1 MKKIITQL
9 LIVTVLTTVAFGA
22 QARNNGFG
30 DLVDLGE
37 LVLDTDYVINDDF
50 SDYIGSFVAPSS
62 GTLIA
67 TSTDT
72 YTLQPYRERLSDM
85 ESEGNAIGFVLDN
98 PYGAKQYHFDVVEG
112 TTYYFYI
119 AFSMSQFTFRLTM
132 DAGEGI
138 ELTKSTPEVGSTI
151 SISDGALI
159 SLQFNRAVNLDPTA
173 QIIAGN
179 SIATADINGQNN
191 IYSLEIKQPLF
202 DWLQD
207 GTLKGGDKVKVR
219 INNVTAAED
228 ASVVY
233 GTDGTLEIEYT
244 VGGMPI
250 TLQSAEN
257 TSGIFKSYYLES
269 DPTSVVTLTFD
280 GDVASANAS
289 LSFGSPEVEGDFYN
303 ETLTPVIEGNTIKV
317 SLANV
322 IRTPDNMVSSGTNY
336 GNMTLTVSRVVD
348 TTGQFAYSDT
358 QGSVGAFS
366 FTFSDLEVVTADV
379 ISEFTPAS
387 GANLDDVATI
397 EIWITDENK
406 LQYDGV
412 LFTFTDD
419 NEERIDLIV
428 ANDQITKEADPYDAD
443 AAILTVPVPTIP
455 EGGWYVAV
463 SLYNL
468 TSADG
473 YDHSDQVYAEYLAGN
488 TAINNIFGDEVSEY
502 TVYNTNG
509 VLVLHTTSRDE
520 VNNLPNGIYIIN
532 GKKFLINR

>member
-1 MKKIITQL
+1 MKRILTQL

-37 LVLDTDYVINDDF
+37 LALDTDYLVKGDF
-50 SDYIGSFVAPSS
+50 NDYIGTFVAPTS
-62 GTLIA
+62 GTLVA

-72 YTLQPYRERLSDM
+72 YTLFPYREKLDDM
-85 ESEGNAIGFVLDN
+85 ETPGNAIDYVLDN
-98 PYGAKQYHFDVVEG
+98 PYGSKQYHFDVVEG

-119 AFSMSQFTFRLTM
+119 GFSMSTFTFRMTM
-132 DAGEGI
+132 DAGDGI
-138 ELTKSTPEVGSTI
+138 ALTKTTPEEGSVL
-151 SISDGALI
+151 SISDGGLI

-179 SIATADINGQNN
+179 SIATATINGQNN
-191 IYSLEIKQPLF
+191 MYSLEIKEPLF
-202 DWLQD
+202 NWLQD
-207 GTLKGGDKVKVR
+207 GTLKGGDKIKVR

-233 GTDGTLEIEYT
+233 GTDGTLEIEYI
-244 VGGMPI
+244 VGDMPI
-250 TLQSAEN
+250 TLQSTEN
-257 TSGIFKSYYLES
+257 TSGTFKSYYLES

-280 GDVASANAS
+280 GDVASANAT

-317 SLANV
+317 NLANV
-322 IRTPDNMVSSGTNY
+322 IRTPDTMVKSGTNY
-336 GNMTLTVSRVVD
+336 ENMTLTISRVMD
-348 TTGQFAYSDT
+348 TTGQYAYSNT
-358 QGSVGAFS
+358 SGSVGAFA
-366 FTFSDLEVVTADV
+366 FTYSTLEVVTADV

-387 GANLDDVATI
+387 GAKLDDVATI

-412 LFTFTDD
+412 LFTFTND
-419 NEERIDLIV
+419 NDETIEKVVDNSL
-428 ANDQITKEADPYDAD
+428 ITKEADPYDAD

-468 TSADG
+468 ASADG
-473 YDHSDQVYAEYLAGN
+473 YDHSDEVYAEYLTGN
-488 TAINNIFGDEVSEY
+488 AAIDNVFGDEVSEY
-502 TVYNTNG
+502 TIYNTNG